1 MRNTNTSQE
10 TETVYLAKI
19 SEFKKLYP
27 YEHVKEQI
35 NELLFAWIGSDF
47 ITTATKIERENT
59 LLFLNE
65 LKSLMKVVLDDQLLS
80 NEIST
85 HYLMKFSDDWSLS
98 SIKDKLKTFSESFIL
113 SDIADDKTKRSNVFD
128 FLNQTGDFLLE
139 NEQIQK

>member
-10 TETVYLAKI
+10 TESVYLAKI
-19 SEFKKLYP
+19 SEFKNLYP

-85 HYLMKFSDDWSLS
+85 HYLIKFSDDWSLS

-128 FLNQTGDFLLE
+128 FLNQTSDFLLE
-139 NEQIQK
+139 N

>member
-80 NEIST
+80 DEIST

-113 SDIADDKTKRSNVFD
+113 SDIADDKTKRANVFD
-128 FLNQTGDFLLE
+128 FLNQTSDFLLE

>member
-10 TETVYLAKI
+10 TETVCLAKI
-19 SEFKKLYP
+19 YEFKKLYP

-65 LKSLMKVVLDDQLLS
+65 LKSLMKV
-80 NEIST
+80 
-85 HYLMKFSDDWSLS
+85 
-98 SIKDKLKTFSESFIL
+98 
-113 SDIADDKTKRSNVFD
+113 
-128 FLNQTGDFLLE
+128 
-139 NEQIQK
+139 